1 MNVLVIGSG
10 GREHAICWSLSR
22 SPELRRLFILPGN
35 AGTANLGTNIPGEVC
50 DISLALSVARR
61 EKIDLTVVGPEDP
74 LAAGLVDAFQEAGL
88 RVFGPSRAAARL
100 ESDKTFAKHM
110 MRQHAIPT
118 AEWREFSDYGAARR
132 YIATRDEPLVV
143 KAAGL
148 ARGKGAIVCED
159 PADAILAAERIL
171 KDRVFGAAGEKIV
184 VEERLNGREVSVLAL
199 VEGHTIY
206 VLEPVRDYK
215 RLRDADQGPNTGGMG
230 SCCPAQTISEAVMQ
244 QIEEQILVPIVDG
257 LVRAGIRYCGVLYAG
272 LMLTPGG
279 PKVLE
284 FNCRFGD
291 PETQALL
298 VRLRS
303 DLLAVLEATVSGQ
316 LESLR
321 LEWDP
326 RCALCVVMAAPGYPD
341 QVRTGLP
348 IRGLPQTAGRD
359 DLVVFHAG
367 TRLADG
373 QLITAGGRVLG
384 VTGLGADLAETRKI
398 VYDAVRGIDFEGAQ
412 YRTDLGLA

>member
-35 AGTANLGTNIPGEVC
+35 AGTESLGTNVPGDAC
-50 DISLALSVARR
+50 DIDLALSVARR
-61 EKIDLTVVGPEDP
+61 EQIDLTVVGPEDP
-74 LAAGLVDAFQEAGL
+74 LAAGLVDAFQQAGL
-88 RVFGPSRAAARL
+88 PIFGPSRAAARL
-100 ESDKTFAKHM
+100 ESDKTFAKHL

-118 AEWREFSDYGAARR
+118 AEWREFSDYPSARR
-132 YIATRDEPLVV
+132 YIATRDEALVV

-148 ARGKGAIVCED
+148 ARGKGAIVCDD

-171 KDRVFGAAGEKIV
+171 NDRIFGAAGEKII

-199 VEGHTIY
+199 VDGRTIY
-206 VLEPVRDYK
+206 VLEPAQDYK
-215 RLRDADQGPNTGGMG
+215 RLREQDQGPNTGGMG
-230 SCCPAQTISEAVMQ
+230 SYSPSRTISDTVMR
-244 QIEEQILVPIVDG
+244 QIEEQILVPIVDA
-257 LVRAGIRYCGVLYAG
+257 LVRERIHYRGVLYAG

-298 VRLRS
+298 MRLRS
-303 DLLAVLEATVSGQ
+303 DLLAVLDAAVSGR

-321 LEWDP
+321 LEWDE
-326 RCALCVVMAAPGYPD
+326 RSALCVVMASQGYPD

-348 IRGLPQTAGRD
+348 IRGLPDAAGRD

-367 TRLADG
+367 TRRTEG
-373 QLITAGGRVLG
+373 QVVTAGGRVLG
-384 VTGLGADLAETRKI
+384 VTALGADLAQARQMA
-398 VYDAVRGIDFEGAQ
+398 YDAVRGIDFEGAQ
-412 YRTDLGLA
+412 YRTDLGIA